1 MRKAFFITARRSLPA
16 LIVLGYCC
24 ASARAAEADDLT
36 AQRSKLHKS
45 FAATLEKLAVWCDE
59 NRLATQA
66 TQTRRWAIER
76 EPGKTYVFLLQE
88 SAGFPEIP
96 DDAPAA
102 LAKWRDDF
110 VAARRA
116 QAAALFRLAQKAA
129 TARRLSLAYELV
141 MEGAREDPL
150 NKKLRPLLGY
160 KLHKG
165 RWVTSY
171 AAKSLD
177 RGKVDHE
184 KFGWI
189 LAARAKRYEAGER
202 YLGRRWR
209 KADDA
214 AKIMQGD
221 VEKGWTIETEH
232 YKITTNSRW
241 EEGVRLGRKLERLHA
256 IWRQV
261 FIGYYAEPSE
271 IEALVRGNKPI
282 RRRPRKHNVV
292 CFRTRKQYND
302 FLRSVQPRI
311 GITLGI
317 YFDARKTAYFFAG
330 EDQDEGTL
338 YHEATHQLFQEMR
351 PVPKRI
357 GERNNFWI
365 VEGIACYMESL
376 TPRGGYFTLGGLK
389 EGRVPAARVRLLED
403 GFYVPLAELVTFGRK
418 DLQHDKRIAKLY
430 SQSSGLATFL
440 MHHAGGRYRD
450 ATVSYLERLYTNR
463 ADVNT
468 LSKETGV
475 SYDELDRQYR
485 AFLQGQGEE

>member
-1 MRKAFFITARRSLPA
+1 M
-16 LIVLGYCC
+16 
-24 ASARAAEADDLT
+24 
-36 AQRSKLHKS
+36 
-45 FAATLEKLAVWCDE
+45 
-59 NRLATQA
+59 
-66 TQTRRWAIER
+66 
-76 EPGKTYVFLLQE
+76 
-88 SAGFPEIP
+88 
-96 DDAPAA
+96 
-102 LAKWRDDF
+102 RDD
-110 VAARRA
+110 V
-116 QAAALFRLAQKAA
+116 K
-129 TARRLSLAYELV
+129 
-141 MEGAREDPL
+141 
-150 NKKLRPLLGY
+150 
-160 KLHKG
+160 
-165 RWVTSY
+165 
-171 AAKSLD
+171 
-177 RGKVDHE
+177 
-184 KFGWI
+184 
-189 LAARAKRYEAGER
+189 
-202 YLGRRWR
+202 
-209 KADDA
+209 
-214 AKIMQGD
+214 
-221 VEKGWTIETEH
+221 KGWTIETEH

-282 RRRPRKHNVV
+282 RRKPRKHKVV
-292 CFRTRKQYND
+292 YFRTRDQYNN
-302 FLRSVQPRI
+302 FLRSAQPRI
-311 GITLGI
+311 AITLGI
-317 YFDARKTAYFFAG
+317 YFDDVKTAYFFAG
-330 EDQDEGTL
+330 KDQDEGTL

-403 GFYVPLAELVTFGRK
+403 GFYVPLAELVGFGRK

-430 SQSSGLATFL
+430 SQSSGLAAFL

-485 AFLQGQGEE
+485 AFLQGQEEE